1 MLQRTLSLAARDD
14 HMTKGG
20 LRSGRVMGV
29 DGCPG
34 GWIAV
39 LRAPG
44 GGPAEMLFADRFAD
58 LTALPDV
65 AVIAVD
71 MPIGLPERIGPR
83 GRGPEAALRPKLGE
97 RQSAVFSVPS
107 RAAVHAADYGEA
119 CRAALA
125 TSDPPKKVSKQA
137 FFLFPKIREIDAL
150 LRADADLRS
159 RLFECH
165 PEGAFAGM
173 NGGPLLTPKK
183 VKSRPHEPGLADRRR
198 LLADVA
204 GFDAAF
210 LGSRPQ
216 RGAGADDLLDA
227 CACCWTAERILHG
240 TAILHPAEPE
250 TDAFGLVMA
259 IRT

>member
-1 MLQRTLSLAARDD
+1 
-14 HMTKGG
+14 MTKDGP
-20 LRSGRVMGV
+20 RSGRVMGV

-44 GGPAEMLFADRFAD
+44 GGAAEILTAPRFAD
-58 LTALPDV
+58 LAAVPDV

-71 MPIGLPERIGPR
+71 MPIGLPDRIGPH

-107 RAAVHAADYGEA
+107 RAAVHAVDYGEA
-119 CRAALA
+119 CSAALA

-150 LRADADLRS
+150 LRDDADLRA
-159 RLFECH
+159 RVFECH
-165 PEGAFAGM
+165 PEGAFAAM

-198 LLADVA
+198 LLAEVA
-204 GFDAAF
+204 GFEDGLLASA
-210 LGSRPQ
+210 PP

-240 TAILHPAEPE
+240 TAILHPATPE
-250 TDAFGLVMA
+250 ADAFGLVMA

>member
-1 MLQRTLSLAARDD
+1 
-14 HMTKGG
+14 MTKDGP
-20 LRSGRVMGV
+20 RPGRVMGV

-44 GGPAEMLFADRFAD
+44 GGRAEILAAPRFAD
-58 LTALPDV
+58 LAAVPDV

-71 MPIGLPERIGPR
+71 MPIGLPDRIGPQ

-97 RQSAVFSVPS
+97 RQSAVFSVPA

-119 CRAALA
+119 CLAALA

-137 FFLFPKIREIDAL
+137 FFLFPKIREIDSL
-150 LRADADLRS
+150 LREDAGLRD
-159 RLFECH
+159 RVFECH
-165 PEGAFAGM
+165 PEGSFAAM

-204 GFDAAF
+204 GFDPDFLAA
-210 LGSRPQ
+210 RPP
-216 RGAGADDLLDA
+216 RGAGADDMLDA
-227 CACCWTAERILHG
+227 CACCWTAERILNG
-240 TAILHPAEPE
+240 TAVLHPSEPVV
-250 TDAFGLVMA
+250 DAYGLCMA